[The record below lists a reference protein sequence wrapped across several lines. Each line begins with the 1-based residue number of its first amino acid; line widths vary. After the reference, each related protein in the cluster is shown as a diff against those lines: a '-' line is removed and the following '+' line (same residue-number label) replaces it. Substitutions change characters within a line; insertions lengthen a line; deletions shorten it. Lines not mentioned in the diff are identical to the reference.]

1 MKPAQLSIGNEIFTD
16 LRIKM
21 DAALNAVIS
30 NLIEKKLG
38 SGKVTAGIKIQ
49 LYTKTDGETGEVF
62 YEPVFEPVVNV
73 NVGAKGK
80 FECSA
85 PVGLIVKK
93 SKCGRNFIGTNQ
105 VSFDDL
111 MDEQEQEEEEA

>member
-1 MKPAQLSIGNEIFTD
+1 MKPAELSIYNEVFTD
-16 LRIKM
+16 LRYKM
-21 DAALNAVIS
+21 DVALNAVIN
-30 NLIEKKLG
+30 NLIEKKLTG
-38 SGKVTAGIKIQ
+38 GKVTAKIDISLFQ
-49 LYTKTDGETGEVF
+49 KTDEETGEVF

-105 VSFDDL
+105 ISFDEV
-111 MDEQEQEEEEA
+111 MDQKEQEEA